1 MKNPK
6 KDTPPATPEE
16 SKKAKSRPASGRSVS
31 TPLPPLERRKPPII
45 LPRSMGR
52 DELIQQQVEM
62 EKIVGYKHPFGMW
75 GYRCDFNPRNLD
87 MGDLIEG
94 KTYKRV
100 VQLQNSGFSKLSFK
114 ILSPV
119 GTGLT
124 AKYKIGPLAP
134 GLSAKIEVVFK
145 ASGEKAT
152 LREDGIYDFVNHLTL
167 EKPIGEVCGVPQI
180 EDYIKLQVAARIIPL
195 SEVERRTKLGLESE
209 NLARNVTVVPEPKK
223 FDYRNYQ

>member
-1 MKNPK
+1 
-6 KDTPPATPEE
+6 
-16 SKKAKSRPASGRSVS
+16 
-31 TPLPPLERRKPPII
+31 
-45 LPRSMGR
+45 MGR

-75 GYRCDFNPRNLD
+75 GYRCDFNPRSLD

-94 KTYKRV
+94 RTYKRV

-119 GTGLT
+119 GTGLK

-152 LREDGIYDFVNHLTL
+152 LREDGIYDFVNNLTL

-180 EDYIKLQVAARIIPL
+180 EDYIKLQVAARVIPL

-209 NLARNVTVVPEPKK
+209 NLARNVTIVPEPKK